1 MTARDIATD
10 AFNDLLSA
18 IGEAYR
24 DRGKLASGKTL
35 RGTRVLVRSSSDLSA
50 TAELLAP
57 HQWKYVGN
65 GRGPGRRPPIAPIKA
80 WVEARG
86 LNVNAWAVANNIA
99 KFGSFDFRR
108 KRTNI
113 YLDEVKAFEEQ
124 KPPGV
129 KERHADLIREKVRN
143 IVNNTK

>member
-24 DRGKLASGKTL
+24 DRGNPASGNTL

-57 HQWKYVGN
+57 QQWKYVGN

-86 LNVNAWAVANNIA
+86 LNVNAWAVANNIGR
-99 KFGSFDFRR
+99 FGSFDFRR

-124 KPPGV
+124 KLPGV

-143 IVNNTK
+143 IVNNRN